1 MNMLGIL
8 YFTAIAVLGILIV
21 KDIVKDIVKAYKSKK
36 MVDKAIDDCF
46 KAIKEKEVK

>member
-1 MNMLGIL
+1 MILGIL
-8 YFTAIAVLGILIV
+8 YYTAIAVLGIL
-21 KDIVKDIVKAYKSKK
+21 IVKDIVKAYKSKK